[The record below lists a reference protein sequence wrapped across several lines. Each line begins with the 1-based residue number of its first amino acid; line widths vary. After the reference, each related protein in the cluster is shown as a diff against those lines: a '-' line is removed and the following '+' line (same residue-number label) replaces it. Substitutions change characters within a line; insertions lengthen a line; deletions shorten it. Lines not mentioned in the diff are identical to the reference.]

1 MYIGHGTIMLQK
13 LCNFNNYIPQ
23 WDGIAL
29 RTEALRSSQ
38 LSREDRRASAHRVGW
53 YMTGRLVTALFDNDY
68 MQPAVKSK
76 I

>member
-29 RTEALRSSQ
+29 RTEAPRSS
-38 LSREDRRASAHRVGW
+38 
-53 YMTGRLVTALFDNDY
+53 
-68 MQPAVKSK
+68 
-76 I
+76 